1 MASSDASAAASAT
14 SDVPQL
20 RRGMKLRSCIS
31 AYGYVEKKGKKL
43 ILFVIAI
50 SPGSGKIWRVF
61 RCYTHFVNL
70 HKELEQEFGCDEQP
84 PDVAGG
90 PSTPDT
96 RRTHLEK
103 WLQSVLEFFNR
114 TGTDI
119 LDSIGL
125 AKFVMHG
132 VNKVPKGFKMIWRM
146 DAQRPASAPPMRLKP
161 KSSSASS
168 KKEQLTVND
177 FEMIKVI
184 GKGSFAKVLLVR
196 RKGFQTLYAMKT
208 LVKDVIAE
216 RKQVFV
222 CLSVCLYVCLPFGAC
237 YFFFFLFL
245 HA

>member
-1 MASSDASAAASAT
+1 MASSAAASAT

-31 AYGYVEKKGKKL
+31 AYGYVENKGEKL
-43 ILFVIAI
+43 ILFVITI

-70 HKELEQEFGCDEQP
+70 HKELQEFGFDEQP

-90 PSTPDT
+90 PSTLDT

-103 WLQSVLEFFNR
+103 WLRSVFDFFNR
-114 TGTDI
+114 TDTDI

-132 VNKVPKGFKMIWRM
+132 VNKVPNGFKIIWRRG
-146 DAQRPASAPPMRLKP
+146 AQRPASAPPMRLKP
-161 KSSSASS
+161 KLSSASS
-168 KKEQLTVND
+168 KKEELTAND
-177 FEMIKVI
+177 FQMIKVI
-184 GKGSFAKVLLVR
+184 GKGSFGTVFLVR
-196 RKGFQTLYAMKT
+196 RKGFQTRYAMKT
-208 LVKDVIAE
+208 LVKDVIEE
-216 RKQVFV
+216 RKQVIV
-222 CLSVCLYVCLPFGAC
+222 CLSVCLYMSVCLLGLAI
-237 YFFFFLFL
+237 FFFIYL